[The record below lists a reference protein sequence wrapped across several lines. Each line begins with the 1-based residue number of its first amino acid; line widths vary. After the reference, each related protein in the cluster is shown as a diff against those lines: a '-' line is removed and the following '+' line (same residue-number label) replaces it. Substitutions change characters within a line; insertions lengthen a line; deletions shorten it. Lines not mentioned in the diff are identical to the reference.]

1 MAFLIIAFK
10 NKITYRSQVL
20 FAIIG
25 SVIEIYIQIAFW
37 MYLYRNDAA
46 MTEYMIMYTVL
57 SNIISMFYINS
68 ITNKIGDKII
78 NGYIAVDLLRPV
90 HFLYSSYMQCIG
102 EMCADLLLRGVPVLM
117 FFGVYLWKYSE
128 RIVYQQM
135 AAALAAVIL
144 GHILYM
150 QIFMAIGLMAMAL
163 METWAI
169 HRIMNDII
177 LFLSGAFI
185 PLSLFPNTL
194 YHINLFLPFRFV
206 FSFPLELLL
215 NETDNGVIFG
225 NFGVLCGWIVL
236 LGSMIWGMHHRMMR
250 KLVIQ
255 GG

>member
-10 NKITYRSQVL
+10 NKIIYRSQVL

-194 YHINLFLPFRFV
+194 YYINLFLPFRFV

-215 NETDNGVIFG
+215 NETDSGVIFG